1 MGCRRLPPQRLRT
14 AEVALYAVNALLGYL
29 LMLAVMTYNLGCLVA
44 VVAGL
49 TIGHVLL
56 AAPGADL
63 AGVPGCHC

>member
-1 MGCRRLPPQRLRT
+1 MY
-14 AEVALYAVNALLGYL
+14 ALNALLGYL

-49 TIGHVLL
+49 IIGHSVF
-56 AAPGADL
+56 AMAGADV